1 MNSSSV
7 ARRVLGLSV
16 LAACSLSC
24 FEQPVREILYLKFLP
39 GDAVV
44 VGVTVKLAAEDVFK
58 ENRAARERIES
69 VRRDLLESRDDW
81 SRRIE
86 SVEPALER
94 TTWDREAGS
103 LRSVSRR
110 IALEHP
116 EDLTRF
122 FSDTL
127 IRAQITILDGETE
140 LTLTPGSGSR
150 ASRSQRSEF
159 EARRTAWLESYAR
172 TLRATEK
179 LYTYLEANGTRAAVC
194 LKEVFRE
201 EMETE
206 EKDEREAPTP
216 QEQEMTDAVRKSIEE
231 SLELFS
237 LPGES
242 PYSLE
247 ELSRLVYDPFP
258 APLTVQVPGAILQVE
273 GFAEGGEQVVKVRE
287 LGLWEALDALGDRW
301 VDPNLLVLKYR
312 LQIDKKPLDLPAL
325 VRLKRSAGTP
335 PSSAEIQR
343 ALETNL
349 APAPV
354 YRLKWSTRNLK
365 ELDPSEEVEELW
377 QIPASQ
383 QD

>member
-1 MNSSSV
+1 MKSGAA
-7 ARRVLGLSV
+7 ARRALGVGV
-16 LAACSLSC
+16 LAACSLCC
-24 FEQPVREILYLKFLP
+24 FEQPVRETITLKFLG

-44 VGVTVKLAAEDVFK
+44 VGVTVKLAAEEAFK
-58 ENRAARERIES
+58 ENRAARERIEAL
-69 VRRDLLESRDDW
+69 RRDLLEGRDDW

-86 SVEPALER
+86 SVDPALER
-94 TTWDREAGS
+94 TIWDREEGN

-110 IALEHP
+110 IALEHS

-127 IRAQITILDGETE
+127 IRAQIKTLDGESE

-159 EARRTAWLESYAR
+159 ESRRTAWLDSYSR
-172 TLRATEK
+172 YLHATEK
-179 LYTYLEANGTRAAVC
+179 LYAYLQANGTRAAVC
-194 LKEVFRE
+194 FKEVFRE
-201 EMETE
+201 EIEAE
-206 EKDEREAPTP
+206 DKDEWEAPTP

-231 SLELFS
+231 TLELFS

-258 APLTVQVPGAILQVE
+258 APLTVQVPGPVLTNE
-273 GFAEGGEQVVKVRE
+273 GFVEQSDQILKIPVR
-287 LGLWEALDALGDRW
+287 GLWEALGVLGDRW

-325 VRLKRSAGTP
+325 VRVKRSAGTP
-335 PSSAEIQR
+335 PNSAEIQR
-343 ALETNL
+343 ALEANL
-349 APAPV
+349 VSAPV

-365 ELDPSEEVEELW
+365 ELDPSDGLEKLW
-377 QIPASQ
+377 QIPSSPE
-383 QD
+383 D